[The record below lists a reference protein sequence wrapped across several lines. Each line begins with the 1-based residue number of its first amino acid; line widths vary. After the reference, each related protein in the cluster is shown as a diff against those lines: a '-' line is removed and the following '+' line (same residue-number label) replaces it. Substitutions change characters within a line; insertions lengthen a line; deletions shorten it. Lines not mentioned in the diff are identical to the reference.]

1 MGGNEIKLTEIK
13 HGYERFWGRW
23 GGAAVETMAV
33 SPNNLL
39 PAAALAS

>member
-1 MGGNEIKLTEIK
+1 MVMRDSGEV
-13 HGYERFWGRW
+13 